1 MLILLFALLAIFVTL
16 SIPIGISLGLATLV
30 TVIFATNIDPI
41 MIAQYSFTALDSF
54 TLMAIPFFMLAGNF
68 MRYGGVSKRLLNL
81 ADHLVG
87 YVTGG
92 LGMVTTLTSM
102 FFAAISG
109 SGPATVSAVGS
120 FMIPAMEKEGYDK
133 GYAAALTSAAGTI
146 GVIIPPSIPF
156 VVYGVVTGTSIGDLF
171 LAGIIPGIIIG
182 VVLMILNYIKSKKE
196 GWKGTGERPTLKSV
210 LIATK
215 DAFWALLSP
224 IIILGGI
231 YSGYFTPTEAAAI
244 SCVYTW
250 FIGTFVYKEIKKQ
263 ELFDCLKDT
272 VVIAGATSFMIGL
285 SSGFGALLTMEQ
297 VPGTVAQTLLGLSSN
312 KIVILLLI
320 NLFLLIVGMFI
331 DNISSATILAPIL
344 LPVMLTLGVDPIHF
358 GIFMTINLS
367 IGFVTP
373 PYGANLFIG
382 SAVGKV
388 PMDRIIKHIWSF
400 IGVMI
405 LALLLITFV
414 PQLSMLL
421 VGN

>member
-1 MLILLFALLAIFVTL
+1 MVVLLFILLAVFVTISL
-16 SIPIGISLGLATLV
+16 PIGIALGLATLI
-30 TVIFATNIDPI
+30 TVLFATNINPVI
-41 MIAQYSFTALDSF
+41 IAQYSFTALDSF

-87 YVTGG
+87 FVTGG
-92 LGMVTTLTSM
+92 LGMVTTLTAM

-109 SGPATVSAVGS
+109 SGPATVSAIGS
-120 FMIPAMEKEGYDK
+120 FMIPAMEKGYDK

-171 LAGIIPGIIIG
+171 LAGILPGILIG
-182 VVLMILNYIKSKKE
+182 VFIMILNYFTAKKN
-196 GWKGTGERPTLKSV
+196 GWVGSGVRPTFKSV
-210 LIATK
+210 IKAIL

-224 IIILGGI
+224 MIILGGI

-250 FIGTFVYKEIKKQ
+250 FIGTFVYKEIRKK

-272 VVIAGATSFMIGL
+272 VIIAGATSFMIGL

-297 VPGTVAQTLLGLSSN
+297 VPGTIARALLGFSES
-312 KIVILLLI
+312 KVVILLLI
-320 NLFLLIVGMFI
+320 NVFLLIVGCFI
-331 DNISSATILAPIL
+331 DNISSCTILAPIF
-344 LPVMLTLGVDPIHF
+344 LPVMLALGIDPVHF
-358 GIFMTINLS
+358 GIFMTVNLS

-382 SAVGKV
+382 SAVGDV
-388 PMDRIIKHIWSF
+388 SMQRIIKHIWPF

-405 LALLLITFV
+405 IALLLITFI
-414 PQLSMLL
+414 PQISLLL
-421 VGN
+421 VK